1 MIKKISTVI
10 VIIIG
15 LCTLVGMG
23 YKYDQRLAKAEDV
36 RQLSTR
42 LEQKIQSDRLS
53 NLQER
58 IWSYEDRY
66 GTNCAIMPT
75 NARTE
80 YRNLLQD
87 KKEAQDILD
96 ALKKEGGK

>member
-1 MIKKISTVI
+1 MIKRVSTIIAV
-10 VIIIG
+10 IIG
-15 LCTLVGMG
+15 LCTLVGIG

-66 GTNCAIMPT
+66 GTNCIIMPT
-75 NARTE
+75 SVRTE
-80 YRNLLQD
+80 YRNLLKD

-96 ALKKEGGK
+96 SLKKGR